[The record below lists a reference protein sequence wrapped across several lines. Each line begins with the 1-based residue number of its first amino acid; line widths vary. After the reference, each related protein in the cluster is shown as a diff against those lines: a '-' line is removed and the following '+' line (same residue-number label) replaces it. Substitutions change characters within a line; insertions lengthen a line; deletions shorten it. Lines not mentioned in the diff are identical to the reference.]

1 MAGAKSEMPGSIDKA
16 PRHDEATGWSSTA
29 ISYQRGEVDPPHH
42 HVEGQLL
49 FATRGVMLV
58 QTESDRWVI
67 PPQRALWLPPL
78 HIHSYHLLSQTDLRA
93 IYFSSSL
100 IAESTSFTK
109 SPQVHVF
116 SEDYARPSQRKIALL
131 LLEILSEAPPLTMA
145 LPMPNDERL
154 FSAARSLLVNQ
165 RWEASLSELAFMS
178 AMSERTFSRLFMK
191 DTGFSFRTWK
201 QRARIC
207 ASLDLL
213 ANGVPIKQVAYQ
225 LGFSC
230 PAAFTAAFRCILG
243 STPRDFVP

>member
-1 MAGAKSEMPGSIDKA
+1 M
-16 PRHDEATGWSSTA
+16 
-29 ISYQRGEVDPPHH
+29 
-42 HVEGQLL
+42 
-49 FATRGVMLV
+49 
-58 QTESDRWVI
+58 
-67 PPQRALWLPPL
+67 
-78 HIHSYHLLSQTDLRA
+78 
-93 IYFSSSL
+93 
-100 IAESTSFTK
+100 
-109 SPQVHVF
+109 
-116 SEDYARPSQRKIALL
+116 L

-230 PAAFTAAFRCILG
+230 PAAFTAAFRCI
-243 STPRDFVP
+243 